1 MSEGSLNVLVV
12 VEDDPDMRRLIR
24 YILAADERLNVTG
37 EATTAEEAVR
47 LARELDP
54 ALIVL
59 DHFLVGPVTGLK
71 AAPMLREAA
80 PRARIILF
88 SSHDLTVEASQEPSV
103 DVFLSKRQVGSLL
116 GVALE
121 LLGLQ

>member
-1 MSEGSLNVLVV
+1 MSDGSVNVLVV

-24 YILAADERLNVTG
+24 FLLAADGRLTVTG

-47 LARELDP
+47 LARDLDP

-59 DHFLVGPVTGLK
+59 DHFLDGPVMGLE

-80 PRARIILF
+80 PRAKIILF

-116 GVALE
+116 DVALE
-121 LLGLQ
+121 LLALG